1 MRLPTIAS
9 PAEHLR
15 TNKNWYVLVVA
26 ILLGVVG
33 IYLANDFIQQRVA
46 TVEAQLRGD
55 AKTLKVVVPKTDL
68 PAGAR
73 VSVAD
78 MAIREV
84 PAAFVHRDAVT
95 PDKFDVA
102 EGQGLSFQVDQ
113 GKPLLWAHLESGR
126 TPTFSG
132 KLPNGRRAVTVPVDE
147 INSISGMLQ
156 PKDKI
161 DLILTIN
168 RDGSKVTFP
177 LLQDVLVLAT
187 GVQLTPERSGGN
199 GAAIERFRTVTLQA
213 TPEEANMIIL
223 AQDAGKLTAVLRH
236 PEDAKILPRE
246 RLTVAHLFGATAVAA
261 PRAKDVE
268 FIIGGR

>member
-1 MRLPTIAS
+1 MRIPTITFQS
-9 PAEHLR
+9 EHFR
-15 TNKNWYVLVVA
+15 ANKNWYVLATA
-26 ILLGVVG
+26 IILGLIGV
-33 IYLANDFIQQRVA
+33 YLANDFIQHRI
-46 TVEAQLRGD
+46 TTYEAQLRGD
-55 AKTLKVVVPKTDL
+55 AKTMQVVVPKTDL

-73 VSVAD
+73 VAADD
-78 MAIREV
+78 MAIREIPV
-84 PAAFVHRDAVT
+84 AYVHRDAVT

-113 GKPLLWAHLESGR
+113 GKPLLWAHLESGK

-132 KLPNGRRAVTVPVDE
+132 KLPNGKRAITVPVDE

-161 DLILTIN
+161 DLVLTMN
-168 RDGSKVTFP
+168 RDGNKATFP

-187 GVQLTPERSGGN
+187 GIQISPERASGN
-199 GAAIERFRTVTLQA
+199 APERFSTVTLQA

-236 PEDAKILPRE
+236 PEDGKILPRE
-246 RLTVAHLFGATAVAA
+246 RLTVAHLFGPTAVA

-268 FIIGGR
+268 FIIGGK

>member
-1 MRLPTIAS
+1 MRLPTIAL

-15 TNKNWYVLVVA
+15 ANKNWYVLVAA
-26 ILLGVVG
+26 ISLGIVG
-33 IYLANDFIQQRVA
+33 IYLANNFIQQRVA
-46 TVEAQLRGD
+46 SVEAELRGD
-55 AKTLKVVVPKTDL
+55 AKTLKVVVPKADL

-73 VSVAD
+73 VNVGN

-113 GKPLLWAHLESGR
+113 GKPLLWAHLDSGR

-147 INSISGMLQ
+147 INSLSGMLQ

-161 DLILTIN
+161 DLILTMN
-168 RDGSKVTFP
+168 RDGNKVTFP

-187 GVQLTPERSGGN
+187 GVQLAPERSGSN
-199 GAAIERFRTVTLQA
+199 GAIERFRTVTLQA

-246 RLTVAHLFGATAVAA
+246 RLTVAHLFGAVATAP
-261 PRAKDVE
+261 PRAKEVE